1 MAASKCSPAVA
12 SRLENY
18 VDEFRVP
25 TLLGPKLRSHK
36 FVLAANEHYFCDG
49 YLRLYSVV
57 PEGRAGRTRHALRF
71 WCRQNKISTGRS
83 GRKNKNRT
91 RVTSHHM

>member
-12 SRLENY
+12 SRRENY

-25 TLLGPKLRSHK
+25 TLLGAKLRSQK

-49 YLRLYSVV
+49 YLRLYSAV
-57 PEGRAGRTRHALRF
+57 PEGMAGRTSHA
-71 WCRQNKISTGRS
+71 
-83 GRKNKNRT
+83 RKSQKFTFSLAAKSAESLCIVAAFVVN
-91 RVTSHHM
+91 